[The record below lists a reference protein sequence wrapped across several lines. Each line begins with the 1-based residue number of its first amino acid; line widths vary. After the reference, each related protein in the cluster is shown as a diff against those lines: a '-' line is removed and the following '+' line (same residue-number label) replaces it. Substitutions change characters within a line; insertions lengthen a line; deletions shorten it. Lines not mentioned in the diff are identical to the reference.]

1 MKYQYIGMTPKMD
14 RVRGML
20 EAQDENDAKAR
31 LRSMRVRPLKLIA
44 VSGGLKTEI
53 RLSKVI
59 DLKGLLIFTRQ
70 FSALVDAG
78 IPIVQ
83 GLNILVAQEKR
94 PRFKSVLE
102 RVKED
107 IEAGSTLAESMAKH
121 PGVFTD
127 FFVRLVEAGEISG
140 TLDKTLKRLGL
151 QLEKIDRVRA
161 KVKGA
166 MVYPVITL
174 VVAVTVLLFLL
185 LKVIPEISKLYK
197 ESSAQLPDL
206 TRYVL
211 ALSTWVQANYMLLI
225 GGIGGFIAICILLHR
240 VPGFRKRW
248 DPIVLR
254 LPLIGTLT
262 IKAAVAQ
269 LTRTLSTLVAS
280 GVPLLNSFEICSRL
294 VSNVAIRDGI
304 SKTAVAI
311 TEGRTIGSALGEI
324 KFFPPMVVSMVSVGE
339 TTGKLDDMLGKIAD
353 MYEDEVDDAVTNL
366 TGLIQP
372 VLIVC
377 VGGIVAFLL
386 IAMYLPI
393 FQLAEKAAG

>member
-1 MKYQYIGMTPKMD
+1 MKYNYIGMTPKMD

-20 EAQDENDAKAR
+20 EAQDENDAKAK

-44 VSGGLKTEI
+44 ASGGLKTEI

-83 GLNILVAQEKR
+83 GLNILIAQEKR

-102 RVKED
+102 RVKDE

-121 PGVFTD
+121 SVFTD

-140 TLDKTLKRLGL
+140 TLDKTLKRLSV
-151 QLEKIDRVRA
+151 QLEKLDRVRA
-161 KVKGA
+161 KIKAA

-174 VVAVTVLLFLL
+174 VVALTVLTFLL
-185 LKVIPEISKLYK
+185 VKVIPEISKLYK
-197 ESSAQLPDL
+197 ESSAQLPEL
-206 TRYVL
+206 TQYVL
-211 ALSTWVQANYMLLI
+211 ALSTWVQANYMFLI
-225 GGIGGFIAICILLHR
+225 VGIGGMVATFIALYRI
-240 VPGFRKRW
+240 PGFRKRW

-254 LPLIGTLT
+254 LPLFGALT
-262 IKAAVAQ
+262 IKAAVAR

-280 GVPLLNSFEICSRL
+280 GVPLLNSFEICSKL
-294 VSNVAIRDGI
+294 VSNVAVRDGI
-304 SKTAVAI
+304 SKTAIAI

-324 KFFPPMVVSMVSVGE
+324 KFFPPMVVSMISIGE

-372 VLIVC
+372 VLIVF